1 MLIQSGKSPANK
13 IHGILRL
20 EKTLAF
26 WNHVTWDRNNDSDSD
41 FYDLPPCDSQKNKE
55 GSGAGREREIVSR
68 K

>member
-20 EKTLAF
+20 EKALAF
-26 WNHVTWDRNNDSDSD
+26 WNHVTWDRNSDSDSG
-41 FYDLPPCDSQKNKE
+41 FYDLPPGDSQKNKE
-55 GSGAGREREIVSR
+55 GRGAGREREIVSR